1 MLGLSLVHAQ
11 QQGLGQGSQGPH
23 SKSPPALKLV
33 GLEPVASGRAERHE
47 IFVAS
52 RPWVGGGASQGAQPQ
67 PPCFQTGDKC
77 CLQRWTCLPLGFTRQ
92 IGQQG
97 LQQRPVSGQP
107 GSPPAVPH
115 RPALD
120 VQGDKAAA

>member
-1 MLGLSLVHAQ
+1 MKSL
-11 QQGLGQGSQGPH
+11 
-23 SKSPPALKLV
+23 
-33 GLEPVASGRAERHE
+33 
-47 IFVAS
+47 S
-52 RPWVGGGASQGAQPQ
+52 RPDLWEGGGASQGAQPQ

-97 LQQRPVSGQP
+97 LQQRPVSGQS

-120 VQGDKAAA
+120 VQGDKTAA